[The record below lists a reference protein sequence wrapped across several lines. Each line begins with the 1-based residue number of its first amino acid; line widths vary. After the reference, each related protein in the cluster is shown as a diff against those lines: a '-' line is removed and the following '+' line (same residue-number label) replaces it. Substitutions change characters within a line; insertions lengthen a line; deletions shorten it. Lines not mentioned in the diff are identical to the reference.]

1 MTVYKEK
8 GDAETVSV
16 PGRDPYYAECIH
28 IFDCLERGQA
38 SSLMDIRQACRS
50 LEIALAAQEALR
62 SGGCLAV

>member
-8 GDAETVSV
+8 GDPETVSV
-16 PGRDPYYAECIH
+16 PGRDPYYAECMH

-38 SSLMDIRQACRS
+38 SSLMDKRQACRS